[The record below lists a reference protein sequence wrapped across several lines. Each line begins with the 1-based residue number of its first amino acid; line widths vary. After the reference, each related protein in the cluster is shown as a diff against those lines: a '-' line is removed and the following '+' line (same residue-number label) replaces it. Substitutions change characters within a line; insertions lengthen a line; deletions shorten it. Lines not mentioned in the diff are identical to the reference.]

1 MEYALKINGLSKQF
15 GRVKAV
21 TSLDLHVPMGSIF
34 GLLGPNGSGKST
46 TLGMVLGIVKP
57 STGSFNWFDRS
68 GEELA
73 RTRIGSLL
81 EQPNFYPY
89 LSARRNLELV
99 ATIKQ
104 TGLDRIDEL
113 LSLVGLSNRA
123 NSSYKTFSTGM
134 KQRLA
139 LAATLLADPEV
150 IVLDEPTNGMDPQGI
165 IEIRELIR
173 RIGDSGKTV
182 ILASHLLDEVE
193 KVCTHVAVLK
203 QGVLLDTRRLGMD
216 EHTENIFII
225 AADNLK
231 RSWQHVDTSDSMVA
245 IDWMSET
252 EAKVST
258 SLEGKALNQLL
269 FDHQIVLSKI
279 QPVKQTLESQFLSI
293 TAS

>member
-123 NSSYKTFSTGM
+123 NSSYKTLSTGM

>member
-1 MEYALKINGLSKQF
+1 
-15 GRVKAV
+15 
-21 TSLDLHVPMGSIF
+21 MGSIF

>member
-15 GRVKAV
+15 GKVRAV
-21 TSLDLHVPMGSIF
+21 SSLDLVVPRGSIF

-46 TLGMVLGIVKP
+46 TLGMVLGIVQP
-57 STGSFNWFDRS
+57 TAGVYTWYNHAG
-68 GEELA
+68 GELS

-99 ATIKQ
+99 AVIKQ
-104 TGLDRIDEL
+104 AGAERVDDL
-113 LSLVGLSNRA
+113 LNLVGLSNRA
-123 NSSYKTFSTGM
+123 NSAYKTFSTGM

-173 RIGDSGKTV
+173 HIGSTGKTV

-203 QGVLLDTRRLGMD
+203 QGVLLDSRKLGQD
-216 EHTENIFII
+216 EQTEYIFII
-225 AADNLK
+225 AAENLQYN
-231 RSWQHVDTSDSMVA
+231 WQSIGDSSNIISIIWISDS
-245 IDWMSET
+245 
-252 EAKVST
+252 EAEVTT
-258 SLEGKALNQLL
+258 SMDGTALNQML
-269 FDHQIVLSKI
+269 FDHHIVLSKI